1 MIKAFPKIP
10 RTIKIVGIVSFLI
23 NTSTLMIFS
32 LFGIYLYHQ
41 LHIDFSKIGILDGA
55 VEAFSFVMK
64 IFSGIVSDFLM
75 NRKLIFLIG
84 AIFLFIAKPMEAIA
98 TSYWPL
104 FQAKILERI
113 GNGLQSTPRDAIVGD
128 WAPKKYKATCFGMR
142 QSLAAFGAVV
152 GSILATILFK
162 QSGEDFQFVFWMASI
177 PSFLAVCLIV
187 LFVKNKAAPV
197 AVQTSTTLKHF
208 KYRKITL
215 NDIKNLGIEYWILI
229 GVACTYM
236 VSKVSESIVILYAV
250 ETLGLPKHI
259 APICMI
265 IYQMGNS
272 FVSLPAGIISDKIK
286 SRENIFII
294 GIIIF
299 LISDIL
305 FIFGTNMIIMG
316 LALLCLG
323 MYIGITQSIFPAKII
338 DIVPSDLKGTGIG
351 IFNLVCAL
359 SLLAGGSLAGYVA
372 DTYSPRHS
380 FIMSSALAT
389 FSLLILFI
397 SKRVTKKF
405 ISFKNRDTLIIC

>member
-1 MIKAFPKIP
+1 MIKVFSKIP
-10 RTIKIVGIVSFLI
+10 RTIKTVGVVSFLI

-32 LFGIYLYHQ
+32 LFGLYLHEQ
-41 LHIDFSKIGILDGA
+41 LHIDFSKIGLLDGA

-64 IFSGIVSDFLM
+64 IFSGVMSDFLM

-104 FQAKILERI
+104 FHAKILERI

-128 WAPKKYKATCFGMR
+128 WAPAEYKATCFGMR
-142 QSLAAFGAVV
+142 QSLAASGAVM

-162 QSGEDFQFVFWMASI
+162 QSGENFQFVFWMASI
-177 PSFLAVCLIV
+177 PSFFAVWLIAI
-187 LFVKNKAAPV
+187 FVKDKKSLTEQNSVVVKRF
-197 AVQTSTTLKHF
+197 Q
-208 KYRKITL
+208 YRKITI
-215 NDIKNLGIEYWILI
+215 NDIKSLGTEYWILI

-236 VSKVSESIVILYAV
+236 ISKVSESIVILYVV
-250 ETLGLPKHI
+250 EALGLPKHI

-265 IYQMGNS
+265 IYQIGNS
-272 FVSLPAGIISDKIK
+272 FISLPAGIISDKIK
-286 SRENIFII
+286 SRENIFIL

-299 LISDIL
+299 LLSDIL
-305 FIFGTNMIIMG
+305 FIFGANIFIMG
-316 LALLCLG
+316 FALLCLG

-338 DIVPSDLKGTGIG
+338 DIVPADLKGTGIG

-359 SLLAGGSLAGYVA
+359 SLLAGGSMAGYIA

-380 FIMSSALAT
+380 FIASSALAT
-389 FSLLILFI
+389 FSLIILFI
-397 SKRVTKKF
+397 SKKLTKK
-405 ISFKNRDTLIIC
+405 IKSV

>member
-1 MIKAFPKIP
+1 MIKVFSKIP
-10 RTIKIVGIVSFLI
+10 RTIKTVGVVSFLI

-32 LFGIYLYHQ
+32 LFGLYLHEQ
-41 LHIDFSKIGILDGA
+41 LHIDFSKIGLLDGA

-64 IFSGIVSDFLM
+64 IFSGVMSDFLM

-104 FQAKILERI
+104 FHAKILERI

-128 WAPKKYKATCFGMR
+128 WAPAEYKATCFGMR
-142 QSLAAFGAVV
+142 QSLAASGAVM

-162 QSGEDFQFVFWMASI
+162 QSGENFQFVFWMASI
-177 PSFLAVCLIV
+177 PSFFAVWLIAI
-187 LFVKNKAAPV
+187 FVKDKKSLTEQNSVVVKRF
-197 AVQTSTTLKHF
+197 Q
-208 KYRKITL
+208 YRKITI
-215 NDIKNLGIEYWILI
+215 NDIKSLGTEYWILI

-236 VSKVSESIVILYAV
+236 ISKVSESIVILYVV
-250 ETLGLPKHI
+250 EALGLPKHI

-265 IYQMGNS
+265 IYQIGNS
-272 FVSLPAGIISDKIK
+272 FISLPAGIISDKIK
-286 SRENIFII
+286 SRENIFIL

-299 LISDIL
+299 LLSDIL
-305 FIFGTNMIIMG
+305 FIFGANIFIMG
-316 LALLCLG
+316 FALLCLG

-338 DIVPSDLKGTGIG
+338 DIVPADLKGTGIG

-359 SLLAGGSLAGYVA
+359 SLLAGGSMAGYIA

-380 FIMSSALAT
+380 FIASSALAT
-389 FSLLILFI
+389 FSLIILFI
-397 SKRVTKKF
+397 SKKLTKK
-405 ISFKNRDTLIIC
+405 IKSA